1 MIQEIY
7 VISAILHISRKYRE
21 EKMKFE
27 ECYRGF
33 IWADMEKFYNEEKQ
47 RPDKRIKT
55 FMGKDKNGN
64 DKEFSKMESYRQK
77 KKLKTF
83 DQVSNIPNSY
93 NSIVGVLAPGI
104 VLIDVDNA
112 EQGEKLWEILRD
124 MGIDCPVIETTKGY
138 HFLFRDIYGYGKS
151 ENKFYTPIGI
161 EIDIKLGNNGG
172 LEFLTVAGEE
182 RKILNDTENIP
193 DLPKF
198 LYVPLQKKNYRF
210 RKIEGVIK
218 IEGADTRNNFLS
230 AHKRHL
236 YKMGRYYTAE
246 EILEICSIIDSYMF
260 YAPLPEEE
268 FKRIMREE
276 NIIPDNE
283 ELYSDSIPLDKVTAG
298 MFFNEKGRFDHSL
311 MARYLKR
318 NFNAIKILD
327 NVHLYINGVYT
338 FDNMAIEKEIFRVIP
353 QLMEK
358 QRLET
363 IKSLNLICENREI
376 DRNWVNFRN
385 TLYNPITGEFKEHTP
400 DTVTVNRIPNDYN
413 PEADTS
419 EIQKLMLSF
428 VCEDEKLLNVLMEY
442 AGHIFYPGTD
452 FEKCMIITG
461 ERDSGKSTLT
471 NYLRED
477 IVGVDNTSNVPLED
491 FNDKFAT
498 YDLRGKMLNVSSEL
512 NGGYISDTAKFKQII
527 SGDTIRVQ
535 LKMKNSV
542 NIRPTAKHIFS
553 TNDMVN
559 FKDPTGA
566 ITKRIMIMPF
576 RNNFSAGSKK
586 RDPLFKEKLKKKEN
600 IEGFIKLAM
609 DRLNVLMDRGYF
621 EITDEMADILNNFD
635 KDNNPILVFLEY
647 QEELHSDKE
656 WYIERNPQSVYSA
669 YKHWMEDNGYR
680 PVKSRQFSM
689 EFCRITGA
697 KSKMLWDT
705 DLKRHVRKYT
715 E

>member
-1 MIQEIY
+1 
-7 VISAILHISRKYRE
+7 
-21 EKMKFE
+21 MKFE

-33 IWADMEKFYNEEKQ
+33 IFAQIEMEKNQEGIPK
-47 RPDKRIKT
+47 
-55 FMGKDKNGN
+55 KNIIQI
-64 DKEFSKMESYRQK
+64 EPYAK
-77 KKLKTF
+77 KKTLRPYSDK
-83 DQVSNIPNSY
+83 DNITAPY
-93 NSIVGVLAPGI
+93 NSFTGVLAPDI
-104 VLIDVDNA
+104 VLIDVDDA
-112 EQGEKLWEILRD
+112 EQGEKLWEILEN

-138 HFLFRDIYGYGKS
+138 HFLFRNNGMYKKS
-151 ENKFYTPIGI
+151 YTKFYTPIGI
-161 EIDIKLGNNGG
+161 ETDIKLGDKNG

-182 RKILNDTENIP
+182 REILNDTENIP

-198 LYVPLQKKNYRF
+198 LYVPFQEKNNYRF

-246 EILEICSIIDSYMF
+246 EILEICTIIDSYMF
-260 YAPLPEEE
+260 YESLPEEE
-268 FKRIMREE
+268 FKKIMREE
-276 NIIPDNE
+276 NIMPDSE
-283 ELYSDSIPLDKVTAG
+283 ELYSDSIQLDKVTAG

-385 TLYNPITGEFKEHTP
+385 TLYNPITGEFKEHTS

-442 AGHIFYPGTD
+442 IGYIFYPGTD

-461 ERDSGKSTLT
+461 ERDNGKSTLT

-647 QEELHSDKE
+647 QEELHGNKE

-669 YKHWMEDNGYR
+669 YKYWMEDNGYR

-697 KSKMLWDT
+697 KSELIWDRELRKM
-705 DLKRHVRKYT
+705 VRIYKHT
-715 E
+715 TLQPRNTKIK

>member
-1 MIQEIY
+1 
-7 VISAILHISRKYRE
+7 
-21 EKMKFE
+21 MKFE

-33 IWADMEKFYNEEKQ
+33 IFAQIEMEKNQEGIPK
-47 RPDKRIKT
+47 
-55 FMGKDKNGN
+55 KNIIQI
-64 DKEFSKMESYRQK
+64 EPYAK
-77 KKLKTF
+77 KKTLRPYSDK
-83 DQVSNIPNSY
+83 DNITAPY
-93 NSIVGVLAPGI
+93 NSFTGVLAPDI
-104 VLIDVDNA
+104 VLIDVDDA
-112 EQGEKLWEILRD
+112 EQGEKLWEILEN

-138 HFLFRDIYGYGKS
+138 HFLFRNNGMYKKS
-151 ENKFYTPIGI
+151 YTKFYTPIGI
-161 EIDIKLGNNGG
+161 ETDIKLGDKNG

-182 RKILNDTENIP
+182 REILNDTENIP

-198 LYVPLQKKNYRF
+198 LYVPFQEKNNYRF

-246 EILEICSIIDSYMF
+246 EILEICTIIDSYMF
-260 YAPLPEEE
+260 YESLPEEE
-268 FKRIMREE
+268 FKKIMREE
-276 NIIPDNE
+276 NIMPDSE
-283 ELYSDSIPLDKVTAG
+283 ELYSDSIQLDKVTAG

-385 TLYNPITGEFKEHTP
+385 TLYNPITGEFKEHTS

-442 AGHIFYPGTD
+442 IGYIFYPGTD

-461 ERDSGKSTLT
+461 ERDNGKSTLT

-559 FKDPTGA
+559 FKDPTVA

-647 QEELHSDKE
+647 QEELHGNKE

-669 YKHWMEDNGYR
+669 YKYWMEDNGYR

-697 KSKMLWDT
+697 KSELIWDRELRKM
-705 DLKRHVRKYT
+705 VRIYKHT
-715 E
+715 TLQPRNTKIK

>member
-7 VISAILHISRKYRE
+7 VISVILRISRKYRE

-33 IWADMEKFYNEEKQ
+33 IFAQIEMEKNQEGIPK
-47 RPDKRIKT
+47 
-55 FMGKDKNGN
+55 KNIIQI
-64 DKEFSKMESYRQK
+64 EPYAK
-77 KKLKTF
+77 KKTLRPYSDK
-83 DQVSNIPNSY
+83 DNITAPY
-93 NSIVGVLAPGI
+93 NSFTGVLAPDI
-104 VLIDVDNA
+104 VLIDVDDA
-112 EQGEKLWEILRD
+112 EQGEKLWEILEN

-138 HFLFRDIYGYGKS
+138 HFLFRNNGMYKKS
-151 ENKFYTPIGI
+151 DTKFYTPIGI
-161 EIDIKLGNNGG
+161 ETDIKLGDKNG

-182 RKILNDTENIP
+182 REILNDTENIP

-198 LYVPLQKKNYRF
+198 LYVPFQEKNNYRF

-246 EILEICSIIDSYMF
+246 EILEICTIIDSYMF
-260 YAPLPEEE
+260 YESLPEEE
-268 FKRIMREE
+268 FKKIMREE
-276 NIIPDNE
+276 NIMPDSE

-385 TLYNPITGEFKEHTP
+385 TLYNPITREFKEHIP
-400 DTVTVNRIPNDYN
+400 DIVTVNRIPNDYN
-413 PEADTS
+413 PEADAS

-442 AGHIFYPGTD
+442 IGYIFYPGTD

-461 ERDSGKSTLT
+461 ERDNGKSTLT

-647 QEELHSDKE
+647 QEELHGNKE

-669 YKHWMEDNGYR
+669 YKYWMEDNGYR

-697 KSKMLWDT
+697 KSELIWDRELRKM
-705 DLKRHVRKYT
+705 VRKYIPYNHT
-715 E
+715 TS

>member
-1 MIQEIY
+1 
-7 VISAILHISRKYRE
+7 
-21 EKMKFE
+21 MKFE

-33 IWADMEKFYNEEKQ
+33 IFAQIEMEKNQEGIPK
-47 RPDKRIKT
+47 
-55 FMGKDKNGN
+55 KNIIQI
-64 DKEFSKMESYRQK
+64 EPYAK
-77 KKLKTF
+77 KKTLRPYSDK
-83 DQVSNIPNSY
+83 DNITAPY
-93 NSIVGVLAPGI
+93 NSFTGVLAPDI
-104 VLIDVDNA
+104 VLIDVDDA
-112 EQGEKLWEILRD
+112 EQGEKLWEILEN

-138 HFLFRDIYGYGKS
+138 HFLFRNNGMYKKS
-151 ENKFYTPIGI
+151 DTKFYTPIGI
-161 EIDIKLGNNGG
+161 ETDIKLGDKNG

-182 RKILNDTENIP
+182 REILNDTENIP

-198 LYVPLQKKNYRF
+198 LYVPFQEKNNYRF

-218 IEGADTRNNFLS
+218 IEGTDTRNNFLS

-246 EILEICSIIDSYMF
+246 EILEICTIIDSYMF
-260 YAPLPEEE
+260 YESLPEEE
-268 FKRIMREE
+268 FKKIMREE
-276 NIIPDNE
+276 NIMPDSE

-385 TLYNPITGEFKEHTP
+385 TLYNPITREFKEHIP
-400 DTVTVNRIPNDYN
+400 DIVTVNRIPNDYN

-461 ERDSGKSTLT
+461 ERDNGKSTLT

-576 RNNFSAGSKK
+576 RNNFSAGSRK

-635 KDNNPILVFLEY
+635 KDNNPILVFLEC
-647 QEELHSDKE
+647 QEEVHGNKE

-669 YKHWMEDNGYR
+669 YKYWMEDNGYR
-680 PVKSRQFSM
+680 SVKSRQFSM

-697 KSKMLWDT
+697 KSELIWDRELRKM
-705 DLKRHVRKYT
+705 VRKYIPYNHT
-715 E
+715 TS

>member
-1 MIQEIY
+1 
-7 VISAILHISRKYRE
+7 
-21 EKMKFE
+21 MKFE

-47 RPDKRIKT
+47 RPDKRIKN
-55 FMGKDKNGN
+55 FMGKDRDGN
-64 DKEFSKMESYRQK
+64 DKEFPKMESYRQK

-83 DQVSNIPNSY
+83 DQVSNIPNGY
-93 NSIVGVLAPGI
+93 NSIVGVLAPDI

-112 EQGEKLWEILRD
+112 EQGEKLWEILEN
-124 MGIDCPVIETTKGY
+124 MEIDCPVIETTKGY

-193 DLPKF
+193 DLPIF
-198 LYVPLQKKNYRF
+198 LYSKGKFEQ
-210 RKIEGVIK
+210 IK
-218 IEGADTRNNFLS
+218 EIVETEGADTRNNFMNS
-230 AHKRHL
+230 HNWHL
-236 YKMGRYYTAE
+236 QSLGYTFE
-246 EILEICSIIDSYMF
+246 ESLEICTIVDSYIF
-260 YAPLPEEE
+260 YEPLPEEE
-268 FKRIMREE
+268 FKRTVRNLELKL
-276 NIIPDNE
+276 NGG
-283 ELYSDSIPLDKVTAG
+283 LYSDNTPLDKVTAG

-353 QLMEK
+353 RLMEK

-385 TLYNPITGEFKEHTP
+385 TLYNPITGEFKEHIP
-400 DTVTVNRIPNDYN
+400 DIVTVNRIPNDYN

-442 AGHIFYPGTD
+442 IGYIFYPGTD

-461 ERDSGKSTLT
+461 ERDNGKSTLT

-647 QEELHSDKE
+647 QEELHGNKE
-656 WYIERNPQSVYSA
+656 WYLEKNPQSVYSA
-669 YKHWMEDNGYR
+669 YKYWMEDNGYR

-697 KSKMLWDT
+697 RSELIWDRELRKM
-705 DLKRHVRKYT
+705 VRKYT
-715 E
+715 PYNIQPHNIKIK

>member
-442 AGHIFYPGTD
+442 IGYIFYPGTD

-461 ERDSGKSTLT
+461 ERDNGKSTLT

-559 FKDPTGA
+559 FKDPTG
-566 ITKRIMIMPF
+566 
-576 RNNFSAGSKK
+576 
-586 RDPLFKEKLKKKEN
+586 
-600 IEGFIKLAM
+600 
-609 DRLNVLMDRGYF
+609 GYYQ
-621 EITDEMADILNNFD
+621 TYH
-635 KDNNPILVFLEY
+635 DNAV
-647 QEELHSDKE
+647 QE
-656 WYIERNPQSVYSA
+656 
-669 YKHWMEDNGYR
+669 
-680 PVKSRQFSM
+680 
-689 EFCRITGA
+689 
-697 KSKMLWDT
+697 
-705 DLKRHVRKYT
+705 
-715 E
+715 